1 MFHDMKSSQ
10 RSTTSQRK
18 SSGTATARKTSTAKR
33 NTKKAA
39 AKPKARKP
47 GVRITAAKTPA
58 KRRSS
63 GRTPKPKGL
72 EASYSGKIFRSRLE
86 ARWALLLDCLAID
99 WDYEPCHYQ
108 VGPDL
113 YYLPDFY
120 LPRLETWLEV
130 KGIPFMDSESM
141 AKVLAAVA
149 GPMPI
154 PLREA
159 PHTRSTALLLGGSLH
174 LPQPGLSPVHT
185 LVTAGEPG
193 KANLSYARLA
203 ESAIKLVGPPWEV
216 EAATGVKKA
225 RRPAASRLA
234 RLLDPDPI
242 PSTTSSLVYEAYR
255 AAAGAEFIDG
265 KLSIIGLP
273 AAALSRRAGR
283 WLPKPG
289 ALVLPARDAA

>member
-1 MFHDMKSSQ
+1 MTAKPRAAAKAKPRKTASKTGA
-10 RSTTSQRK
+10 STASRK
-18 SSGTATARKTSTAKR
+18 TAAARKAAAPKPR
-33 NTKKAA
+33 ARKAA
-39 AKPKARKP
+39 AKKPTAKA
-47 GVRITAAKTPA
+47 PA

-86 ARWALLLDCLAID
+86 ARWALLLDCLGID

-108 VGPDL
+108 VGPAL

-149 GPMPI
+149 GPLPI

-174 LPQPGLSPVHT
+174 LPQPGKTPVHT

-193 KANLSYARLA
+193 KANLSYAKLA
-203 ESAIKLVGPPWEV
+203 EGAIKLVGPPWDV

-225 RRPAASRLA
+225 RRPAAPRLA
-234 RLLDPDPI
+234 QLLDPPPI
-242 PSTTSSLVYEAYR
+242 ESSMPSVLHEAYR
-255 AAAGAEFIDG
+255 AAAGAEFLDG
-265 KLSIIGLP
+265 KLSTMGLP
-273 AAALSRRAGR
+273 AVALSRRAGR
-283 WLPKPG
+283 WLPEPG
-289 ALVLPARDAA
+289 TLLLPARDAA